1 MRFIWLFSTVSVPI
15 LVIFVIAYGVI
26 RGVKVYDAFCKGAK
40 DGLLLVIKILPY
52 ICATVVSVGL
62 LRDSG
67 LLDIFCGAL
76 SEPLSSFGIPSEIV
90 SLYIIRPFSSSAALG
105 LLSDIFNTCSVNSFV
120 ADVAST
126 MMGSTETTFY
136 TISLYYGAVGVKKTR
151 YTVAVAMIC
160 DAVAMISAVL
170 FCKLLLS

>member
-1 MRFIWLFSTVSVPI
+1 MRFIWLFSAVSVPI
-15 LVIFVIAYGVI
+15 LIIFVISYGAI
-26 RGVKVYDAFCKGAK
+26 RGVKVYDAFCNGAR

-52 ICATVVSVGL
+52 ICATVISVGL

-67 LLDIFCGAL
+67 LLDIFCAAL
-76 SEPLSSFGIPSEIV
+76 EKPLAFLGIPSEII
-90 SLYIIRPFSSSAALG
+90 SLYLIRPFSSSAALG

-136 TISLYYGAVGVKKTR
+136 TIALYFGSVGIKKTR

-160 DAVAMISAVL
+160 DAVAMFCAIL